1 MKVFRSIRA
10 LQHKTKSHHNK
21 HVVVV
26 PTMGNLHEGHLSLI
40 KKARSIA
47 GKNGLVIVTIFIN
60 KTQFSP
66 EEDLNKYPRTIKDDL
81 HHCQQLDVDI
91 VFTPKDKDMYKTKHS
106 SFVVEEILSKRMEG
120 KSRPTHF
127 QGVTTVVA
135 KLFNIIQPNVA
146 IFGAKDWQ
154 QAIII
159 KHMANDLN
167 FPVRVVITPTIRE
180 KDGLAISSRNNYLNE
195 NEREEAIVLI
205 KTIRLA
211 RQIVR
216 GRLTPISSSLLT
228 RKLEKKINLYK
239 SAKLDYIEFFNPNT
253 LESVKRVERGT
264 HMALAVYLGK
274 TRLIDNSRL

>member
-1 MKVFRSIRA
+1 
-10 LQHKTKSHHNK
+10 
-21 HVVVV
+21 
-26 PTMGNLHEGHLSLI
+26 
-40 KKARSIA
+40 
-47 GKNGLVIVTIFIN
+47 
-60 KTQFSP
+60 
-66 EEDLNKYPRTIKDDL
+66 
-81 HHCQQLDVDI
+81 
-91 VFTPKDKDMYKTKHS
+91 
-106 SFVVEEILSKRMEG
+106 
-120 KSRPTHF
+120 
-127 QGVTTVVA
+127 
-135 KLFNIIQPNVA
+135 
-146 IFGAKDWQ
+146 
-154 QAIII
+154 
-159 KHMANDLN
+159 MANDLN

>member
-127 QGVTTVVA
+127 RGVTTVVA

-180 KDGLAISSRNNYLNE
+180 KDGLAISSRNNYLNDTASRNNFQYFTDFGSSRQTE
-195 NEREEAIVLI
+195 LCAVQQPHLVCKWIGNTEVIAINHFLQE
-205 KTIRLA
+205 TGQELLLA
-211 RQIVR
+211 
-216 GRLTPISSSLLT
+216 THSMPIPWLDDPLL
-228 RKLEKKINLYK
+228 L
-239 SAKLDYIEFFNPNT
+239 S
-253 LESVKRVERGT
+253 
-264 HMALAVYLGK
+264 
-274 TRLIDNSRL
+274 NSRH